1 MKQAVLLGRTAGLR
15 PSVERRLERIAQRR
29 HPESLVADLLSLQRL
44 AQESLELE
52 LPLSLVVDGRGL
64 CRLVW
69 IGPLEQ
75 SGRLLE
81 RLPGSARRH
90 GPGLRLITCSPAR
103 QLDPQGSEAV
113 VGLDL
118 GPSLWLRYGQEPQ
131 AGGHWPA
138 GLYGLV
144 PSQSGRGAGDK
155 SQPWRRLAE
164 GSLEDLCATD
174 ISAMESGS
182 GLESDRGAQG
192 AAPAPGRERV
202 LLLAI
207 STSDRQASQRQIAE
221 LEGLVRS
228 AGADPVGVVEQ
239 RRSERAS
246 ASLWGEGKLMEAALE
261 ARRLGATLVV
271 TDREL
276 GPSQARNLERLL
288 DLPVSDRSELILD
301 IFAQRAAS
309 AAGRLQ
315 VELAQLRYRLPRLS
329 GRGLSLSRQG
339 GGIGTRGPGETQLEK
354 DRRAIARRIDK
365 LQADVRK
372 LGDHQARLRQ
382 GRQGQ
387 RRLALVGYTNAG
399 KSSLLNAL
407 SQPAAGEEVL
417 AENKLFA
424 TLDAT
429 TRRIRRAD
437 PAGGPPQTVLLTDTV
452 GFIRELPPPLVEAFR
467 TTLEET
473 LEADQLLLVV
483 DLADPAWGDQLS
495 TVHTIL
501 DGLGSQ
507 SPRRLVANQIDRCP
521 ASALD
526 EARSRDPEALF
537 VSATAGLGLQNL
549 RNWIFQ
555 VPAQVPAQAPALGS
569 APGAPPTGP

>member
-29 HPESLVADLLSLQRL
+29 HPESHGADLLSLQRL

-52 LPLSLVVDGRGL
+52 LPLSLVIDGRGL
-64 CRLVW
+64 NRLLW

-90 GPGLRLITCSPAR
+90 GPGLRLITCTPAR
-103 QLDPQGSEAV
+103 QLEPQGSEAV
-113 VGLDL
+113 VGVDL
-118 GPSLWLRYGQEPQ
+118 GPSQWLRYAQQPQ

-138 GLYGLV
+138 GLYGLG
-144 PSQSGRGAGDK
+144 SSKAGTH
-155 SQPWRRLAE
+155 PWQVLAE
-164 GSLEDLCATD
+164 GALEDLCALD
-174 ISAMESGS
+174 QSSGP
-182 GLESDRGAQG
+182 GPERGALP
-192 AAPAPGRERV
+192 AATPSGRERV
-202 LLLAI
+202 LLLAL
-207 STSDRQASQRQIAE
+207 SSGDRQASQRQIAE

-246 ASLWGEGKLMEAALE
+246 QGLWGEGKVMEAALE
-261 ARRLGATLVV
+261 ARKLGATLVV

-276 GPSQARNLERLL
+276 GPSQARNLERVL

-354 DRRAIARRIDK
+354 DRRTIARRIDK
-365 LQADVRK
+365 LQADVGK

-407 SQPAAGEEVL
+407 SKPAAGEGVL

-429 TRRIRRAD
+429 TRRISRAD
-437 PAGGPPQTVLLTDTV
+437 PAGGPPQTLLLTDTV

-473 LEADQLLLVV
+473 LEADQLLVVV
-483 DLADPAWGDQLS
+483 DLADPAWNDQLD
-495 TVHTIL
+495 TVHAIL
-501 DGLGSQ
+501 DGLGSS
-507 SPRRLVANQIDRCP
+507 SPRRLIANQIDRCP
-521 ASALD
+521 AAALD
-526 EARSRDPEALF
+526 QARIRDPEALF

-549 RNWIFQ
+549 RDWIFQ
-555 VPAQVPAQAPALGS
+555 APSPGPAPASPQPSGT
-569 APGAPPTGP
+569 P

>member
-29 HPESLVADLLSLQRL
+29 HPESHGADLLSLQRL

-52 LPLSLVVDGRGL
+52 LPLSLVIDGRGL
-64 CRLVW
+64 NRLLW

-90 GPGLRLITCSPAR
+90 GPGLRLITCTPAR
-103 QLDPQGSEAV
+103 QLEPQGSEAV
-113 VGLDL
+113 VGVDL
-118 GPSLWLRYGQEPQ
+118 GPSQWLRYAQQPQ

-138 GLYGLV
+138 GLYGLG
-144 PSQSGRGAGDK
+144 SSKAGTH
-155 SQPWRRLAE
+155 PWQVLAE
-164 GSLEDLCATD
+164 GALEDLCALD
-174 ISAMESGS
+174 QSSGP
-182 GLESDRGAQG
+182 GPERGALP
-192 AAPAPGRERV
+192 AATPSGRERV
-202 LLLAI
+202 LLLAL
-207 STSDRQASQRQIAE
+207 SSGDRQASQRQIAE

-239 RRSERAS
+239 RRSERA
-246 ASLWGEGKLMEAALE
+246 AHSLWGEGKVMEAALE
-261 ARRLGATLVV
+261 ARKLGATLVV

-276 GPSQARNLERLL
+276 GPSQARNLERVL

-354 DRRAIARRIDK
+354 DRRTIARRIDK
-365 LQADVRK
+365 LQADVGK

-407 SQPAAGEEVL
+407 SKPAAGEGVL

-429 TRRIRRAD
+429 TRRISRAD
-437 PAGGPPQTVLLTDTV
+437 PAGGPPQTLLLTDTV

-473 LEADQLLLVV
+473 LEADQLLVVV
-483 DLADPAWGDQLS
+483 DLADPAWDDQLD
-495 TVHTIL
+495 TVHAIL
-501 DGLGSQ
+501 DGLGSS
-507 SPRRLVANQIDRCP
+507 SPRRLIANQIDRCP
-521 ASALD
+521 AAALD
-526 EARSRDPEALF
+526 QARIRDPEALF

-549 RNWIFQ
+549 RDWIFQ
-555 VPAQVPAQAPALGS
+555 APSPGPAPASPQPSGT
-569 APGAPPTGP
+569 P

>member
-29 HPESLVADLLSLQRL
+29 HPESHGADLLSLQRL

-52 LPLSLVVDGRGL
+52 LPLSLVIDGRGL
-64 CRLVW
+64 NRLLW

-90 GPGLRLITCSPAR
+90 GPGLRLITCTPAR
-103 QLDPQGSEAV
+103 QLEPQGSEAV
-113 VGLDL
+113 VGVDL
-118 GPSLWLRYGQEPQ
+118 GPSQWLRYAQQPQ

-138 GLYGLV
+138 GLYGLG
-144 PSQSGRGAGDK
+144 SSKAGTH
-155 SQPWRRLAE
+155 PWQVLAE
-164 GSLEDLCATD
+164 GALEDLCALD
-174 ISAMESGS
+174 QSSGP
-182 GLESDRGAQG
+182 GPERGALP
-192 AAPAPGRERV
+192 AATPSGRERV
-202 LLLAI
+202 LLLAL
-207 STSDRQASQRQIAE
+207 SSSDRQASQRQIAE

-246 ASLWGEGKLMEAALE
+246 QGLWGEGKVMEAALE
-261 ARRLGATLVV
+261 ARKLGATLVV

-276 GPSQARNLERLL
+276 GPSQARNLERVL

-354 DRRAIARRIDK
+354 DRRTIARRIDK
-365 LQADVRK
+365 LQADVGK

-407 SQPAAGEEVL
+407 SKPAAGEGVL

-429 TRRIRRAD
+429 TRRISRAD
-437 PAGGPPQTVLLTDTV
+437 PAGGPPQTLLLTDTV

-473 LEADQLLLVV
+473 LEADQLLVVV
-483 DLADPAWGDQLS
+483 DLADPAWNDQLD
-495 TVHTIL
+495 TVHAIL
-501 DGLGSQ
+501 DGLGSS
-507 SPRRLVANQIDRCP
+507 SPRRLIANQIDRCP
-521 ASALD
+521 AAALD
-526 EARSRDPEALF
+526 QARIRDPEALF

-549 RNWIFQ
+549 RDWIFQ
-555 VPAQVPAQAPALGS
+555 APSPGPAPASPQPSGT
-569 APGAPPTGP
+569 P

>member
-29 HPESLVADLLSLQRL
+29 HPESHGADLLSLQRL

-52 LPLSLVVDGRGL
+52 LPLSLVIDGRGL
-64 CRLVW
+64 NRLLW

-90 GPGLRLITCSPAR
+90 GPGLRLITCTPAR
-103 QLDPQGSEAV
+103 QLEPQGSEAV
-113 VGLDL
+113 VGVDL
-118 GPSLWLRYGQEPQ
+118 GPSQWLRYAQQPQ

-138 GLYGLV
+138 GLYGLG
-144 PSQSGRGAGDK
+144 SSKAGTH
-155 SQPWRRLAE
+155 PWQVLAE
-164 GSLEDLCATD
+164 GALEDLCALD
-174 ISAMESGS
+174 QSSGP
-182 GLESDRGAQG
+182 GPERGALP
-192 AAPAPGRERV
+192 AATPSGRERV
-202 LLLAI
+202 LLLAL
-207 STSDRQASQRQIAE
+207 SSGDRQASQRQIAE

-239 RRSERAS
+239 RRSERA
-246 ASLWGEGKLMEAALE
+246 AHSLWGEGKVMEAALE
-261 ARRLGATLVV
+261 ARKLGATLVV

-276 GPSQARNLERLL
+276 GPSQARNLERVL

-354 DRRAIARRIDK
+354 DRRTIARRIDK
-365 LQADVRK
+365 LQADVGK

-407 SQPAAGEEVL
+407 SKPAAGEGVL

-429 TRRIRRAD
+429 TRRISRAD
-437 PAGGPPQTVLLTDTV
+437 PAGGPPQTLLLTDTV

-473 LEADQLLLVV
+473 LEADQLLVVV
-483 DLADPAWGDQLS
+483 DLADPAWNDQLD
-495 TVHTIL
+495 TVHAIL
-501 DGLGSQ
+501 DGLGSS
-507 SPRRLVANQIDRCP
+507 SPRRLIANQIDRCP
-521 ASALD
+521 AAALD
-526 EARSRDPEALF
+526 QARIRDPEALF
-537 VSATAGLGLQNL
+537 VSATGGLGLQNL
-549 RNWIFQ
+549 RDWIFQ
-555 VPAQVPAQAPALGS
+555 APSPGPAPASPQPSGT
-569 APGAPPTGP
+569 P

>member
-29 HPESLVADLLSLQRL
+29 HPESHGADLLSLQRL

-52 LPLSLVVDGRGL
+52 LPLSLVIDGRGL
-64 CRLVW
+64 NRLLW

-90 GPGLRLITCSPAR
+90 GPGLRLITCTPAR
-103 QLDPQGSEAV
+103 QLEPQGSEAV
-113 VGLDL
+113 VGVDL
-118 GPSLWLRYGQEPQ
+118 GPSQWLRYAQQPQ

-138 GLYGLV
+138 GLYGLG
-144 PSQSGRGAGDK
+144 SSKAGTH
-155 SQPWRRLAE
+155 PWQVLAE
-164 GSLEDLCATD
+164 GALEDLCALD
-174 ISAMESGS
+174 QSSGP
-182 GLESDRGAQG
+182 GPERGALP
-192 AAPAPGRERV
+192 AATPSGRERV
-202 LLLAI
+202 LLLAL
-207 STSDRQASQRQIAE
+207 SSSDRQASQRQIAE

-246 ASLWGEGKLMEAALE
+246 QSLWGEGKVMEAALE
-261 ARRLGATLVV
+261 ARKLGATLVV

-276 GPSQARNLERLL
+276 GPSQARNLERVL

-365 LQADVRK
+365 LQADVGK

-407 SQPAAGEEVL
+407 SKPAAGEGVL

-429 TRRIRRAD
+429 TRRISRAD
-437 PAGGPPQTVLLTDTV
+437 PAGGPPQTLLLTDTV

-473 LEADQLLLVV
+473 LEADQLLVVV
-483 DLADPAWGDQLS
+483 DLADPAWETQLD
-495 TVHTIL
+495 TVHAIL
-501 DGLGSQ
+501 DGLGSH
-507 SPRRLVANQIDRCP
+507 SPRRLIANQIDRCP
-521 ASALD
+521 AAALD
-526 EARSRDPEALF
+526 QARIRDPEALF

-549 RNWIFQ
+549 RDWIFQ
-555 VPAQVPAQAPALGS
+555 APSPGPAPASPQPSGT
-569 APGAPPTGP
+569 P

>member
-29 HPESLVADLLSLQRL
+29 HPESHGADLLSLQRL

-52 LPLSLVVDGRGL
+52 LPLSLVIDGRGL
-64 CRLVW
+64 NRLLW

-90 GPGLRLITCSPAR
+90 GPGLRLITCTPAR
-103 QLDPQGSEAV
+103 QLEPQGSEAV
-113 VGLDL
+113 VGVDL
-118 GPSLWLRYGQEPQ
+118 GPSQWLRYAQQPQ

-138 GLYGLV
+138 GLYGLG
-144 PSQSGRGAGDK
+144 SSKAGTH
-155 SQPWRRLAE
+155 PWQVLAE
-164 GSLEDLCATD
+164 GALEDLCALD
-174 ISAMESGS
+174 QSSGP
-182 GLESDRGAQG
+182 GPERGALP
-192 AAPAPGRERV
+192 AATPSGRERV

-207 STSDRQASQRQIAE
+207 SSSDRQASQRQIAE

-239 RRSERAS
+239 RRSERA
-246 ASLWGEGKLMEAALE
+246 AHSLWGEGKVMEAALE
-261 ARRLGATLVV
+261 ARKLGATLVV

-276 GPSQARNLERLL
+276 GPSQARNLERVL

-354 DRRAIARRIDK
+354 DRRTIARRIDK
-365 LQADVRK
+365 LQADVGK

-407 SQPAAGEEVL
+407 SKPAAGEGVL

-429 TRRIRRAD
+429 TRRISRAD
-437 PAGGPPQTVLLTDTV
+437 PAGGPPQTLLLTDTV

-473 LEADQLLLVV
+473 LEADQLLVVV
-483 DLADPAWGDQLS
+483 DLADPAWNDQLD
-495 TVHTIL
+495 TVHAIL
-501 DGLGSQ
+501 DGLGSS
-507 SPRRLVANQIDRCP
+507 SPRRLIANQIDRCP
-521 ASALD
+521 AAALD
-526 EARSRDPEALF
+526 QARIRDPEALF

-549 RNWIFQ
+549 RDWIFQ
-555 VPAQVPAQAPALGS
+555 APSPGPAPASPQPSGT
-569 APGAPPTGP
+569 P

>member
-29 HPESLVADLLSLQRL
+29 HPESHGADLLSLQRL

-52 LPLSLVVDGRGL
+52 LPLSLVIDGRGL
-64 CRLVW
+64 NRLLW

-90 GPGLRLITCSPAR
+90 GPGLRLITCTPAR
-103 QLDPQGSEAV
+103 QLEPQGSEAV
-113 VGLDL
+113 VGVDL
-118 GPSLWLRYGQEPQ
+118 GPSQWLRYAQQPQ

-138 GLYGLV
+138 GLYGLG
-144 PSQSGRGAGDK
+144 SSKAGTH
-155 SQPWRRLAE
+155 PWQVLAE
-164 GSLEDLCATD
+164 GALEDLCALD
-174 ISAMESGS
+174 QSSGP
-182 GLESDRGAQG
+182 GPERGALP
-192 AAPAPGRERV
+192 AATPSGRERV
-202 LLLAI
+202 LLLAL
-207 STSDRQASQRQIAE
+207 SSGDRQASQRQIAE

-239 RRSERAS
+239 RRSERA
-246 ASLWGEGKLMEAALE
+246 AHSLWGEGKVMEAALE
-261 ARRLGATLVV
+261 ARKLGATLVV

-276 GPSQARNLERLL
+276 GPSQARNLERVL

-354 DRRAIARRIDK
+354 DRRTIARRIDK
-365 LQADVRK
+365 LQADVGK

-407 SQPAAGEEVL
+407 SKPAAGEGVL

-429 TRRIRRAD
+429 TRRISRAD
-437 PAGGPPQTVLLTDTV
+437 PAGGPPQTLLLTDTV

-473 LEADQLLLVV
+473 LEADQLLVVV
-483 DLADPAWGDQLS
+483 DLADPAWNDQLD
-495 TVHTIL
+495 TVHAIL
-501 DGLGSQ
+501 DGLGSS
-507 SPRRLVANQIDRCP
+507 SPRRLIANQIDRCP
-521 ASALD
+521 AAALD
-526 EARSRDPEALF
+526 QARIRDPEALF

-549 RNWIFQ
+549 RDWIFQ
-555 VPAQVPAQAPALGS
+555 APSPGPAPASPQPSGT
-569 APGAPPTGP
+569 P

>member
-29 HPESLVADLLSLQRL
+29 HPESHGADLLSLQRL

-52 LPLSLVVDGRGL
+52 LPLSLVIDGRGL
-64 CRLVW
+64 NRLLW

-90 GPGLRLITCSPAR
+90 GPGLRLITCTPAR
-103 QLDPQGSEAV
+103 QLEPQGSEAV
-113 VGLDL
+113 VGVDL
-118 GPSLWLRYGQEPQ
+118 GPSQWLRYAQQPQ

-138 GLYGLV
+138 GLYGLG
-144 PSQSGRGAGDK
+144 SSKAGTH
-155 SQPWRRLAE
+155 PWQVLAE
-164 GSLEDLCATD
+164 GALEDLCALD
-174 ISAMESGS
+174 QSSGP
-182 GLESDRGAQG
+182 GPERGALP
-192 AAPAPGRERV
+192 AATPSGRERV
-202 LLLAI
+202 LLLAL
-207 STSDRQASQRQIAE
+207 SSGDRQASQRQIAE

-239 RRSERAS
+239 RRSERA
-246 ASLWGEGKLMEAALE
+246 AHSLWGEGKVMEAALE
-261 ARRLGATLVV
+261 ARKLGATLVV

-276 GPSQARNLERLL
+276 GPSQARNLERVL

-315 VELAQLRYRLPRLS
+315 VDLAQLRYRLPRLS

-354 DRRAIARRIDK
+354 DRRTIARRIDK
-365 LQADVRK
+365 LQADVGK

-407 SQPAAGEEVL
+407 SKPAAGEGVL

-429 TRRIRRAD
+429 TRRISRAD
-437 PAGGPPQTVLLTDTV
+437 PAGGPPQTLLLTDTV

-473 LEADQLLLVV
+473 LEADQLLVVV
-483 DLADPAWGDQLS
+483 DLADPAWNDQLD
-495 TVHTIL
+495 TVHAIL
-501 DGLGSQ
+501 DGLGSS
-507 SPRRLVANQIDRCP
+507 SPRRLIANQIDRCP
-521 ASALD
+521 AAALD
-526 EARSRDPEALF
+526 QARIRDPEALF

-549 RNWIFQ
+549 RDWIFQ
-555 VPAQVPAQAPALGS
+555 APSPGPAPASPQPSGT
-569 APGAPPTGP
+569 P

>member
-29 HPESLVADLLSLQRL
+29 HPESHGADLLSLQRL

-52 LPLSLVVDGRGL
+52 LPLSLVIDGRGL
-64 CRLVW
+64 NRLLW

-90 GPGLRLITCSPAR
+90 GPGLRLITCTPAR
-103 QLDPQGSEAV
+103 QLEPQGSEAV
-113 VGLDL
+113 VGVDL
-118 GPSLWLRYGQEPQ
+118 GPSQWLRYAQQPQ

-138 GLYGLV
+138 GLYGLG
-144 PSQSGRGAGDK
+144 SSKAGTH
-155 SQPWRRLAE
+155 PWQVLAE
-164 GSLEDLCATD
+164 GALEDLCALD
-174 ISAMESGS
+174 QSSGP
-182 GLESDRGAQG
+182 GPERGALP
-192 AAPAPGRERV
+192 AATPSGRERV
-202 LLLAI
+202 LLLAL
-207 STSDRQASQRQIAE
+207 SSGDRQASQRQIAE

-239 RRSERAS
+239 RRSERA
-246 ASLWGEGKLMEAALE
+246 AHSLWGEGKVMEAALE
-261 ARRLGATLVV
+261 ARKLGATLVV

-276 GPSQARNLERLL
+276 GPSQARNLERVL

-354 DRRAIARRIDK
+354 DRRTIARRIDK
-365 LQADVRK
+365 LQADVGK

-407 SQPAAGEEVL
+407 SKPAAGEGVL

-429 TRRIRRAD
+429 TRRISRAD
-437 PAGGPPQTVLLTDTV
+437 PAGGPPQTLLLTDTV

-473 LEADQLLLVV
+473 LEADQLLVVV
-483 DLADPAWGDQLS
+483 DLADPAWDDQLD
-495 TVHTIL
+495 TVHSIL
-501 DGLGSQ
+501 DGLGSS
-507 SPRRLVANQIDRCP
+507 SPRRLIANQIDRCP
-521 ASALD
+521 AAALD
-526 EARSRDPEALF
+526 QARIRDPEALF

-549 RNWIFQ
+549 RDWIFQ
-555 VPAQVPAQAPALGS
+555 APSPGPAPASPQPSGT
-569 APGAPPTGP
+569 P

>member
-29 HPESLVADLLSLQRL
+29 HPESHGADLLSLQRL

-52 LPLSLVVDGRGL
+52 LPLSLVIDGRGL
-64 CRLVW
+64 NRLLW

-90 GPGLRLITCSPAR
+90 GPGLRLIICTPAR
-103 QLDPQGSEAV
+103 QLEPQGSEAV
-113 VGLDL
+113 VGVDL
-118 GPSLWLRYGQEPQ
+118 GPSQWLRYAQQPQ

-138 GLYGLV
+138 GLYGLG
-144 PSQSGRGAGDK
+144 SSKAGTH
-155 SQPWRRLAE
+155 PWQVLAE
-164 GSLEDLCATD
+164 GALEDLCALD
-174 ISAMESGS
+174 QSSGP
-182 GLESDRGAQG
+182 GPERGALP
-192 AAPAPGRERV
+192 AATPSGRERV
-202 LLLAI
+202 LLLAL
-207 STSDRQASQRQIAE
+207 SSGDRQASQRQIAE

-239 RRSERAS
+239 RRSERA
-246 ASLWGEGKLMEAALE
+246 AHSLWGEGKVMEAALE
-261 ARRLGATLVV
+261 ARKLGATLVV

-276 GPSQARNLERLL
+276 GPSQARNLERVL

-354 DRRAIARRIDK
+354 DRRTIARRIDK
-365 LQADVRK
+365 LQADVGK

-407 SQPAAGEEVL
+407 SKPAAGEGVL

-429 TRRIRRAD
+429 TRRISRAD
-437 PAGGPPQTVLLTDTV
+437 PAGGPPQTLLLTDTV

-473 LEADQLLLVV
+473 LEADQLLVVV
-483 DLADPAWGDQLS
+483 DLADPAWDDQLD
-495 TVHTIL
+495 TVHAIL
-501 DGLGSQ
+501 DGLGSS
-507 SPRRLVANQIDRCP
+507 SPRRLIANQIDRCP
-521 ASALD
+521 AAALD
-526 EARSRDPEALF
+526 QARIRDPEALF

-549 RNWIFQ
+549 RDWIFQ
-555 VPAQVPAQAPALGS
+555 APSPGPAPASPQPSGT
-569 APGAPPTGP
+569 P

>member
-29 HPESLVADLLSLQRL
+29 HPESHGADLLSLQRL

-52 LPLSLVVDGRGL
+52 LPLSLVIDGRGL
-64 CRLVW
+64 NRLLW

-90 GPGLRLITCSPAR
+90 GPGLRLITCTPAR
-103 QLDPQGSEAV
+103 QLEPQGSEAV
-113 VGLDL
+113 VGVDL
-118 GPSLWLRYGQEPQ
+118 GPSQWLRYAQQPQ

-138 GLYGLV
+138 GLYGLG
-144 PSQSGRGAGDK
+144 SSKAGTH
-155 SQPWRRLAE
+155 PWQVLAE
-164 GSLEDLCATD
+164 GALEDLCALD
-174 ISAMESGS
+174 QSSGP
-182 GLESDRGAQG
+182 GPERGALP
-192 AAPAPGRERV
+192 AATPSGRERV
-202 LLLAI
+202 LLLAL
-207 STSDRQASQRQIAE
+207 SSSDRQASQRQIAE

-228 AGADPVGVVEQ
+228 AGANPVGVVEQ
-239 RRSERAS
+239 RRSERA
-246 ASLWGEGKLMEAALE
+246 AHSLWGEGKVMEAALE
-261 ARRLGATLVV
+261 ARKLGATLVV

-276 GPSQARNLERLL
+276 GPSQARNLERVL

-354 DRRAIARRIDK
+354 DRRTIARRIDK
-365 LQADVRK
+365 LQADVGK

-407 SQPAAGEEVL
+407 SKPAAGEGVL

-429 TRRIRRAD
+429 TRRISRAD
-437 PAGGPPQTVLLTDTV
+437 PAGGPPQTLLLTDTV

-473 LEADQLLLVV
+473 LEADQLLVVV
-483 DLADPAWGDQLS
+483 DLADPAWNDQLD
-495 TVHTIL
+495 TVHAIL
-501 DGLGSQ
+501 DGLGSS
-507 SPRRLVANQIDRCP
+507 SPRRLIANQIDRCP
-521 ASALD
+521 AAALD
-526 EARSRDPEALF
+526 QARIRDPEALF

-549 RNWIFQ
+549 RDWIFQ
-555 VPAQVPAQAPALGS
+555 APSPGPAPASPQPSGT
-569 APGAPPTGP
+569 P

>member
-29 HPESLVADLLSLQRL
+29 HPESHGADLLSLQRL

-52 LPLSLVVDGRGL
+52 LPLSLVIDGRGL
-64 CRLVW
+64 NRLLW

-90 GPGLRLITCSPAR
+90 GPGLRLITCTPAR
-103 QLDPQGSEAV
+103 QLEPQGSEAV
-113 VGLDL
+113 VGVDL
-118 GPSLWLRYGQEPQ
+118 GPSQWLRYAQQPQ

-138 GLYGLV
+138 GLYGLG
-144 PSQSGRGAGDK
+144 SSKAGTH
-155 SQPWRRLAE
+155 PWQVLAE
-164 GSLEDLCATD
+164 GALEDLCALD
-174 ISAMESGS
+174 QSSGP
-182 GLESDRGAQG
+182 GPERGALP
-192 AAPAPGRERV
+192 AATPSGRERV
-202 LLLAI
+202 LLLAL
-207 STSDRQASQRQIAE
+207 SSGDRQASQRQIAE

-228 AGADPVGVVEQ
+228 AGANPVGVVEQ
-239 RRSERAS
+239 RRSERA
-246 ASLWGEGKLMEAALE
+246 AHSLWGEGKVMEAALE
-261 ARRLGATLVV
+261 ARKLGATLVV

-276 GPSQARNLERLL
+276 GPSQARNLERVL

-354 DRRAIARRIDK
+354 DRRTIARRIDK
-365 LQADVRK
+365 LQADVGK

-407 SQPAAGEEVL
+407 SKPAAGEGVL

-429 TRRIRRAD
+429 TRRISRAD
-437 PAGGPPQTVLLTDTV
+437 PAGGPPQTLLLTDTV

-473 LEADQLLLVV
+473 LEADQLLVVV
-483 DLADPAWGDQLS
+483 DLADPAWNDQLD
-495 TVHTIL
+495 TVHAIL
-501 DGLGSQ
+501 DGLGSS
-507 SPRRLVANQIDRCP
+507 SPRRLIANQIDRCP
-521 ASALD
+521 AAALD
-526 EARSRDPEALF
+526 QARIRDPEALF

-549 RNWIFQ
+549 RDWIFQ
-555 VPAQVPAQAPALGS
+555 APSPGPAPASPQPSGT
-569 APGAPPTGP
+569 P